1 MSATQIIIV
10 LFLVLLAVF
19 VARKLRPLMYEE
31 QRYLFQVFE
40 GAYLVSE
47 HDLSGSYSEVSLEIG
62 RVKEKMTKKQHY
74 VLRQQ
79 TEHRWEVVERSPVRL

>member
-1 MSATQIIIV
+1 MSVATVI
-10 LFLVLLAVF
+10 LVLSLVLVAVL
-19 VARKLRPLMYEE
+19 VARRLKPLMYEE
-31 QRYLFQVFE
+31 QRYLFQVYE

-47 HDLSGSYSEVSLEIG
+47 HDLSGSYSEVSLEID

-79 TEHRWEVVERSPVRL
+79 TEHSWEVVERSPVRL